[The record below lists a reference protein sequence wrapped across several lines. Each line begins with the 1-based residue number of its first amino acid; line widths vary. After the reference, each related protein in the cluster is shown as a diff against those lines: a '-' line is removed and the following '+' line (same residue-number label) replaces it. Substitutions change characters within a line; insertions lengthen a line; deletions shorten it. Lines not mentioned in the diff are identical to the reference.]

1 MSVKKLLTSLALG
14 VILMLGFLA
23 GSCLQVRLTG
33 RRQQTAALFRQT
45 ASSIPLKVSPTTL

>member
-1 MSVKKLLTSLALG
+1 MKKLLTSLALG

-45 ASSIPLKVSPTTL
+45 ASSIPLKVSPTAL